1 MIANRLLL
9 TLTLFGVALISIGCS
24 SGGGD
29 STPAVAIPLDT
40 SVIRTYQQGDT
51 LTATMNMRDTASGN
65 TATGSVTLI
74 VGSIVQNPFGID
86 CRAYTISGTVTGP
99 AGTIALSVR
108 QLLYQDPN
116 NSLYNCGEFNDDLGR
131 YVFLTDTVATP
142 NGLLMELESP
152 VQLGNST
159 SGVAFFDDGSWEDC
173 TSTVQS
179 KENVHVPL
187 GFYETYRMYE
197 TCSYSDGTTLVNTVW
212 RVPSIFNIKESG
224 VSDGVTIEFLVT
236 SYNYK

>member
-1 MIANRLLL
+1 MKKYFI
-9 TLTLFGVALISIGCS
+9 LFVLILVQGCG
-24 SGGGD
+24 GGGD

-51 LTATMNMRDTASGN
+51 LTATMNLRDTASGN

-74 VGSIVQNPFGID
+74 VGSIVQNPFGVD

-99 AGTIALSVR
+99 DRTIALSVR

-116 NSLYNCGEFNDDLGR
+116 NSLYICGGFNDNLGR
-131 YVFLTDTVATP
+131 YVFLTDTATTP

-159 SGVAFFDDGSWEDC
+159 SGVAVFDDGSWEDC

-179 KENVHVPL
+179 KENVNVPL

-224 VSDGVTIEFLVT
+224 LIDGVSAEFEVT
-236 SYNYK
+236 SYSYK